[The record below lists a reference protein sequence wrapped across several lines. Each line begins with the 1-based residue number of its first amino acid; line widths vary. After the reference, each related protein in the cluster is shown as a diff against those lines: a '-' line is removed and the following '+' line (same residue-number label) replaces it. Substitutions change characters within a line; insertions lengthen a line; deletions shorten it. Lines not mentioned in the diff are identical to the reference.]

1 MQRAVMF
8 DPEAPAAAAAARA
21 VADEFDV
28 ATWAAETATEAVVLV
43 GPKSSLKPS
52 IRTRLIAVVD
62 PLAPGPWPEQWYA
75 VVPEGS
81 ARDVVA
87 RAVRNAFADLH
98 ASADVAR
105 LERELHDLNAIG
117 IQLTAERDPDRLLEM
132 ILRTAREIT
141 LSDAGSLYL
150 VEETRDGARQLR
162 FALAQNDSMPVPWEE
177 STLPLDRQSV
187 AGFVA
192 LSGEPL
198 NLGDAYTLPEGAA
211 FDINRSY
218 DARIGYRT
226 KSMLVVPMRAPQGE
240 IIGVVQLIN
249 CKPSLTTRLRS
260 PDEVE
265 RLARPFP
272 SRFVQLVSS
281 LASQAAVALLNSRLY
296 DDIRRLF
303 DGFVRASVIAI
314 ESRDPTTA
322 GHSFRVADLTVA
334 LAEAANRGGRGRL
347 AYARLDDAG
356 LRELRYAALLH
367 DFGKVAVRE
376 RVLGKAKKLHP
387 EMLERIRHRV
397 EVLKREVE
405 LTYAHRKLQ
414 YVLDHGARDFPAQA
428 AALDV
433 EMAAALAELDACL
446 TGVLRVNEPTV
457 FAPATRADID
467 AIARRTF
474 ADRTGAP
481 RPVITPDE
489 AEILAIARGSLTSD
503 EYVEVRSHVVHTFQF
518 LAQIPWTHEFRR
530 LPEIARDH
538 HEKLDGSGYP
548 RGIRGEAIPLQT
560 RMMTIA
566 DIYDALTAFDRPY
579 KPAISPENAIDI
591 LDHERR
597 AGRLDGELLDL
608 FIAAKVYE
616 VTRARAGGSGER
628 PGFRDLDDPYY

>member
-1 MQRAVMF
+1 MRRPLLF
-8 DPEAPAAAAAARA
+8 DPEAPAAVAAAAT
-21 VADEFDV
+21 VAAEFDV
-28 ATWAAETATEAVVLV
+28 AAWPVALAAEAVVLV
-43 GPKSSLKPS
+43 GAKSALKAS
-52 IRTRLIAVVD
+52 ARTRLLGVID
-62 PLAPGPWPEQWYA
+62 PIAPGPWPEHWYG
-75 VVPEGS
+75 VVPEGA

-87 RAVRNAFADLH
+87 RAVRNAYSDLD

-105 LERELHDLNAIG
+105 LERELHELNAIG

-150 VEETRDGARQLR
+150 VEETPDGARHLR
-162 FALAQNDSMPVPWEE
+162 FALTQNDSLPVPWEE
-177 STLPLDRQSV
+177 STLPLDRGSV
-187 AGFVA
+187 AGYVA
-192 LSGEPL
+192 LTGEPL
-198 NLGDAYTLPEGAA
+198 NLKDAYAQPAGAA
-211 FDINRSY
+211 FAINRAY
-218 DARIGYRT
+218 DAEIGYRT
-226 KSMLVVPMRAPQGE
+226 KSMLVVPMRTPKGE

-249 CKPSLTTRLRS
+249 CKPSLDTRLRS
-260 PDEVE
+260 PEDVE
-265 RLARPFP
+265 RFARPFP

-334 LAEAANRGGRGRL
+334 LAEAVNRGGRGRL
-347 AYARLDDAG
+347 AYARLDEDG

-397 EVLKREVE
+397 EVMKREVE
-405 LTYAHRKLQ
+405 LGYARKK
-414 YVLDHGARDFPAQA
+414 LDFLLAHGAADFA
-428 AALDV
+428 AHGATLDD
-433 EMAAALAELDACL
+433 EMAKALAELDACL
-446 TGVLRVNEPTV
+446 AGVLRMNEPTV
-457 FAPATRADID
+457 LAPGTREDLD
-467 AIARRTF
+467 EIARRTF
-474 ADRTGAP
+474 VDRAGAP
-481 RPVITPDE
+481 QRVITPDE

-579 KPAISPENAIDI
+579 KPAISPESAIDI

-597 AGRLDGELLDL
+597 AGRIDGELLDL

-616 VTRARAGGSGER
+616 VTRARAGAAER
-628 PGFRDLDDPYY
+628 SALRDLDDPYY